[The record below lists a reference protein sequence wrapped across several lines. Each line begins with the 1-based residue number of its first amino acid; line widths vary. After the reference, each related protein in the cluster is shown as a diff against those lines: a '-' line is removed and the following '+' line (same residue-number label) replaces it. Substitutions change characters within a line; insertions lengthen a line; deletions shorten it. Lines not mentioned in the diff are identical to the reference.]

1 MTEGVLLVDKPA
13 GPTSHDV
20 VAAAKRGLG
29 AAKAGHAGALDP
41 LATGLLI
48 LATGRWTRLLEH
60 LVGLDKEYE
69 ATARLGQATD
79 TLDPEGRVVAEDD
92 AWTRLEAADVEA
104 AVLSLVG
111 ALWLPPPA
119 YSAVKV
125 RGTPA
130 HRRARRGEQVRL
142 APRACRVHAVRCL
155 AAAPPEVRFRVS
167 CSSGTYVRSLAAELG
182 ARLGTAC
189 HLAALR
195 RTRAGRFDVADAA
208 PLASLRD
215 GTPPPSSVVA
225 PEDALAHL
233 PQVTIGPDQA
243 AALAHGRPVRQP
255 EAERPPGAGLVA
267 AGAGIVAPGAVAV
280 LSEAGELLAVCAAQD
295 GALRPKK
302 VFRRG

>member
-60 LVGLDKEYE
+60 LVGLDKEYD

-79 TLDPEGRVVAEDD
+79 TLDAEGRVVAEDD
-92 AWTRLEAADVEA
+92 AWTRLETADVEA
-104 AVLSLVG
+104 AVQSLAG

-142 APRACRVHAVRCL
+142 APRACRVHAVRLL

-195 RTRAGRFDVADAA
+195 RTRAGRFDVSDAA
-208 PLASLRD
+208 PLASLRE

-225 PEDALAHL
+225 PADALAHL
-233 PQVTIGPDQA
+233 PKVAIGPDQA

-255 EAERPPGAGLVA
+255 EAEGA
-267 AGAGIVAPGAVAV
+267 AGVEIDAAGAVAV

-302 VFRRG
+302 VFRRA